1 MKRVRGKAQNICAT
15 HTAHGAVFLS
25 ADGDGGAV
33 SSRTRGHAGGA
44 DGGFPFADASERHRV
59 SADGT
64 VAKGTVLISWPA
76 FTTPGGYAVAAGSL
90 SVQLGRSGA
99 FSASLAPN
107 TGAQPAL
114 LYYKVIYQLGD
125 DSVQPA

>member
-1 MKRVRGKAQNICAT
+1 MVMAAP
-15 HTAHGAVFLS
+15 FL
-25 ADGDGGAV
+25 V
-33 SSRTRGHAGGA
+33 VPAGMLAAPPAGSPSLTQVN
-44 DGGFPFADASERHRV
+44 DSVYR
-59 SADGT
+59 ADGT

>member
-44 DGGFPFADASERHRV
+44 SGGFPFADASERQRV
-59 SADGT
+59 SGRRNCRQGHSVDFLAGLHYT
-64 VAKGTVLISWPA
+64 
-76 FTTPGGYAVAAGSL
+76 GGYAVAAGSQ
-90 SVQLGRSGA
+90 SVQLGRGGA